1 MPVKSV
7 PIVLKDG
14 KTRQL
19 RFEWEALENLE
30 KELGLSIFELGPDI
44 IAGKVGVTKMAVVI
58 WAGLSFDEKDL
69 QLADVRKL
77 LDSSEFL
84 AYTGKIAEALES
96 VFEEEKVKNA
106 TRPSPKEII
115 PGKST

>member
-7 PIVLKDG
+7 PIVLNDG

-30 KELGLSIFELGPDI
+30 RELGLSIFELGPDI

-58 WAGLSFDEKDL
+58 WAGLSFDEKNL
-69 QLADVRKL
+69 QLSDVRKL

-84 AYTGKIAEALES
+84 SYTGKIAEALES
-96 VFEEEKVKNA
+96 VFEEKKVKNA
-106 TRPSPKEII
+106 TGSNPKKVI
-115 PGKST
+115 PGKNT